1 MSDRRAPVKVLLLVL
16 PLLASVLALHAWG
29 DALAG
34 DLGRRVEHWQYPE
47 YRHAPYLIRV
57 PRRSGDADRFAAPLL
72 KNFVDQALKSH
83 GERLGLR
90 APAEPVPVVL
100 LDAPDAD
107 RRRYGGDAAEFL
119 EKYDG
124 LFDPSRRAIVVRMD
138 TKIDQ
143 NRVAA
148 ALQHAAARL
157 LLFDAG
163 SARWSPWL
171 TEGLVGALEGSKAAD
186 LRAWAGDLPTLK
198 DLLTAEQVHFRSKN
212 GPSYSR
218 GARLLT
224 AYLME
229 SRPEDFA
236 RYYKAARAD
245 GAVPISQV
253 IERFA
258 DPVHEEAL
266 WRDWLQVQK

>member
-1 MSDRRAPVKVLLLVL
+1 MSDRRAPVKILLLVL
-16 PLLASVLALHAWG
+16 PLLVSVLALHAWG

-57 PRRSGDADRFAAPLL
+57 PRRSGDADRFAAPVLAS
-72 KNFVDQALKSH
+72 FVDQAIKAH

-90 APAEPVPVVL
+90 APAERVPVVL

-107 RRRYGGDAAEFL
+107 RRRYGGDAAESL
-119 EKYDG
+119 EKYEG
-124 LFDPSRRAIVVRMD
+124 CFDPARRAIVVRMD

-148 ALQHAAARL
+148 ALQRAAARL

-163 SARWSPWL
+163 SAKWSPWL
-171 TEGLVGALEGSKAAD
+171 VEGLAGVLEGSKAAD
-186 LRAWAGDLPTLK
+186 LRAWTGDLPTLR
-198 DLLTAEQVHFRSKN
+198 DLLTSREADFRGKD
-212 GPSYSR
+212 GPGYAR

-229 SRPEDFA
+229 NKPEDFA
-236 RYYKAARAD
+236 RYYKAVRAE
-245 GAVPISQV
+245 GAVPIAQV